1 MDALAQGKYETAIR
15 DYKKGKYLYQTL
27 KGENVA
33 NNDAT
38 DIDISITDVE
48 KDSGLTEL
56 HRKVFDKVWVEVDK
70 IVVEL
75 RGILFKMLE
84 DPWQPIEEQEKTIK

>member
-1 MDALAQGKYETAIR
+1 M
-15 DYKKGKYLYQTL
+15 
-27 KGENVA
+27 
-33 NNDAT
+33 
-38 DIDISITDVE
+38 E